1 MMQRRLY
8 LYIVAAASLG
18 MLVIGLVNL
27 GTTAVSQLFGADDFG
42 SPFRDRYATFG
53 ALTLVGLPVWALHWW
68 LAQRLSR
75 RQTAE
80 RSALLRR
87 LYLYG
92 VLGALLVATMIF
104 ARGLISS
111 LVTGIVA
118 PSAFDSAAFGSV
130 AWQTVVLA
138 AAWGY
143 HLRVAAA
150 DRAAVGE
157 TGGSATLRRWYVYG
171 AQLLGLFF
179 LLFGTRDLLRQ
190 AWVNILESGQVIG
203 TDLGIGA
210 ALASAI
216 VGLAVF
222 IGHDRWTSRGAV
234 AADDRHATL
243 RAVAGFLAV
252 AASVGLALA
261 AASQLLYYALA
272 RVLGVSDPG
281 GVGGDLL
288 IALAGPASTA
298 IVFTASW
305 IWLRRRLS
313 QDAAETEAMRQAGV
327 RRLYLHLIA
336 LLALITLAVGAGGL
350 LWTLSDR
357 LLSALLNQPAAE
369 WRNGV
374 SLFVTLAVVGLPAW
388 LAHWRPNAPAA
399 ERQTLSRR
407 LYVYAVLLVS
417 VLTLLGGTGFFVY
430 RLLSLVLGT
439 SDTSATAALELGRAF
454 AVMLVAAAVGFY
466 HWRILQADGRQRAAA
481 APERD
486 FELVLSPSL
495 PLHVEIRGA
504 TEEQVRQILSR
515 LPEGATY
522 SLTREDVPGA
532 KPPLTP

>member
-8 LYIVAAASLG
+8 IYIVAAASLG

-27 GTTAVSQLFGADDFG
+27 GTTAVSQLVGANDLG

-68 LAQRLSR
+68 WAQRLAG

-80 RSALLRR
+80 RSAFLRR
-87 LYLYG
+87 LYLY
-92 VLGALLVATMIF
+92 VLLGALLVAASIF
-104 ARGLISS
+104 ARRFIGS

-118 PSAFDSAAFGSV
+118 GSAFDASALWSA

-138 AAWGY
+138 IAWGY
-143 HLRVAAA
+143 HLRIAVA

-210 ALASAI
+210 ALGSAI

-222 IGHDRWTSRGAV
+222 IGHDRWTSRGSLAV
-234 AADDRHATL
+234 EDRHATL

-252 AASVGLALA
+252 AVSVGLALT

-288 IALAGPASTA
+288 IALAGPASTVV
-298 IVFTASW
+298 VFTASW
-305 IWLRRRLS
+305 IWIRGRLS

-327 RRLYLHLIA
+327 RRLYGHLIA
-336 LLALITLAVGAGGL
+336 LLALVALSVGAGGL
-350 LWTLSDR
+350 LWTLSDS
-357 LLSALLNQPAAE
+357 LLSAILNQPAAE
-369 WRNGV
+369 WRDRV
-374 SLFVTLAVVGLPAW
+374 SLFVTLLAVGLPVW
-388 LAHWRPNAPAA
+388 LAHWRRDVPGA
-399 ERQTLSRR
+399 ERHTLSRR
-407 LYVYAVLLVS
+407 LYIYAALLGS

-439 SDTSATAALELGRAF
+439 SDASSATAGLELGEAF
-454 AVMLVAAAVGFY
+454 SVMLVAAAVGFY
-466 HWRILQADGRQRAAA
+466 HWRILQADGRERVA
-481 APERD
+481 APPRD
-486 FELVLSPSL
+486 FELILSQGP

-504 TEEQVRQILSR
+504 TEEQVRQILSG

-522 SLTREDVPGA
+522 SLAKEDIPGA
-532 KPPLTP
+532 KPPSRP